1 MGVAKKGRR
10 KITVNGRSFVWFITD
25 RQEVGFYRLPEGRV
39 LLLFLLVHILSEDK
53 KFNVTYALGQ
63 ENLPEPYLPHLFV
76 LGHEFPG
83 LSKPGKTIATPRWND
98 STPSNRFIRQVILWC
113 LDEFKA
119 VIEVDSQG
127 KPLAVS

>member
-25 RQEVGFYRLPEGRV
+25 RQEVGFYRLPECRV

-63 ENLPEPYLPHLFV
+63 ENLPEPSLPHLFV

-98 STPSNRFIRQVILWC
+98 STPSNRFIRQV
-113 LDEFKA
+113 
-119 VIEVDSQG
+119 
-127 KPLAVS
+127 